1 MSAGRAVEDALRLH
15 AKLGSRDAR
24 VRVLELLDQVG
35 LGERHANAR
44 PRTLSGGQRQRV
56 AIARALAVDPDVLV
70 MDEATS
76 ALDVSVQ
83 AQVLDVV
90 AEIRRERGLTVLFI
104 SHDLAVVRRVC
115 EETVV
120 MKSGEIVERG
130 RTVGLLGNPHH
141 PYTRLLI
148 DSVPRP
154 DWDVDA
160 AAGETASVGAD
171 LDAVVERAR

>member
-1 MSAGRAVEDALRLH
+1 MRS
-15 AKLGSRDAR
+15 
-24 VRVLELLDQVG
+24 LLDQVG

-56 AIARALAVDPDVLV
+56 AIARALAIEPDLLVL
-70 MDEATS
+70 DEATS

-83 AQVLDVV
+83 AQVLDMV
-90 AEIRRERGLTVLFI
+90 ADIRSERGLTVVFI

-130 RTVGLLGNPHH
+130 RTVSLLERPQH
-141 PYTRLLI
+141 PYTQLLI

-154 DWDVDA
+154 DWDLEAEAELLDRGAGVPVLANVDK
-160 AAGETASVGAD
+160 E
-171 LDAVVERAR
+171 